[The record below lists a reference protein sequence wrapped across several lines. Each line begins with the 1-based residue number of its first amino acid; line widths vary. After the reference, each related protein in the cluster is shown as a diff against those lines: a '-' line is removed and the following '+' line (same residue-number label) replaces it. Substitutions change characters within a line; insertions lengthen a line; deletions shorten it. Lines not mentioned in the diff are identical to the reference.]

1 MVARDGYARGV
12 NDSTRVAAIIP
23 AENAGDTIAATIR
36 ACRAI
41 PRVDLV
47 LVVDDGSDDDTGN
60 AARNA
65 GAVVVRHS
73 VNRGRSSAMETGGSV
88 VAMRDIEGRDPR
100 LLLFVGAALGE
111 DATSLAALVQPV
123 ADKEADLTI
132 AVPPHQAARPAGP
145 AVRLARNSIFKATG
159 WATAAP
165 LATDRCITREAFA
178 VASPL
183 ARDWGVEVGMTID
196 TLTAGF
202 TALEVPCDVSKG
214 RAETGASHPAA
225 RYRDIAMAVASR
237 RMRGVQAPREVL
249 DSAERSPSVG
259 TPYAVAYE

>member
-1 MVARDGYARGV
+1 M

-23 AENAGDTIAATIR
+23 AENAADTIAATIR

-47 LVVDDGSDDDTGN
+47 LVVDDGSEDDTGN

-88 VAMRDIEGRDPR
+88 VAMRDIEGREPR
-100 LLLFVGAALGE
+100 LLLFVDAALGE
-111 DATSLAALVQPV
+111 DATSLAALIPLV
-123 ADKEADLTI
+123 ADGEADLAI
-132 AVPPHQAARPAGP
+132 AVPAEGGARSAGP
-145 AVRLARNSIFKATG
+145 SVRLARKAIFKATG
-159 WATAAP
+159 WATSVP
-165 LATDRCITREAFA
+165 LAPDRCITREAFT

-196 TLTAGF
+196 VLTAGF
-202 TALEVPCDVSKG
+202 SAVELPCDVTKA
-214 RAETGASHPAA
+214 RADVGSSHPAA
-225 RYRDIAMAVASR
+225 RYRDIAMAATSR
-237 RMRGVQAPREVL
+237 RMRGVQAPHGVL
-249 DSAERSPSVG
+249 DGAERTPRIG
-259 TPYAVAYE
+259 TPYSIAYE

>member
-1 MVARDGYARGV
+1 M
-12 NDSTRVAAIIP
+12 NESTRVAAIIP

-47 LVVDDGSDDDTGN
+47 LVVDDGSEDDTGQ

-88 VAMRDIEGRDPR
+88 VAMRDIEGREPR
-100 LLLFVGAALGE
+100 LLLFVDAALGE

-123 ADKEADLTI
+123 SDGEADLTI
-132 AVPPHQAARPAGP
+132 AVPPHAAGRVAGP
-145 AVRLARNSIFKATG
+145 SVRLARSSIFRATG
-159 WATAAP
+159 WATSAP
-165 LATDRCITREAFA
+165 LAPDRCITREAFA

-196 TLTAGF
+196 VLTAGF
-202 TALEVPCDVSKG
+202 TAVEVPCDVAGS
-214 RAETGASHPAA
+214 RAEVGSSRPAA
-225 RYRDIAMAVASR
+225 RYRDIAMAAASR
-237 RMRGVQAPREVL
+237 RMRGVQAPREIL
-249 DSAERSPSVG
+249 ESADRAPAVGVPYSVS
-259 TPYAVAYE
+259 YE